1 MSIRESKKAKTRE
14 KIIEKA
20 RELFL
25 KDGYLKTS
33 TATIAKEVEIGEGTL
48 FNYFPTKAELFMS
61 VFIKN
66 DELMAKCADEYLHD
80 GAEVGVAISE
90 RIIDDLKSF
99 ENMDKA
105 ILREYIGV
113 LYQLTNVEQNDAI
126 QSVLRFDGL
135 VLDHLR
141 EMIKV
146 LQDRNILR
154 QEFEINIFINCV
166 YSVVTN
172 LLTSYVIHTDMTFE
186 TLKLELKRHV
196 KFILAGNH

>member
-66 DELMAKCADEYLHD
+66 EEINAKRADEYLHD
-80 GAEVGVAISE
+80 DAEMGLAISE

-99 ENMDKA
+99 ENVDKA

-113 LYQLTNVEQNDAI
+113 LYQLTNFEKNDAI

-135 VLDHLR
+135 VLNHVR
-141 EMIKV
+141 EMIKL
-146 LQDRNILR
+146 LQDRNKLR
-154 QEFEINIFINCV
+154 QEFEMDVFTNCV
-166 YSVVTN
+166 YGVVTN
-172 LLTSYVIHTDMTFE
+172 LLINYVIHKDMSFE